1 MKLKKK
7 FVLLLALLVLTV
19 LLAARYLTTRN
30 SVPEHAI
37 RVTWAGK
44 TTYLNVSKLTGEPVK
59 GTLVNGKGKETI
71 VDTMGLSL
79 LAALAEAQVDAA
91 AAESVTVTAQDA
103 FSSELTGEEVRQEG
117 KAYLVLEDEEATLIV
132 FGDSN
137 SKRKVH
143 QVMQIDVR

>member
-1 MKLKKK
+1 M
-7 FVLLLALLVLTV
+7 
-19 LLAARYLTTRN
+19 
-30 SVPEHAI
+30 
-37 RVTWAGK
+37 
-44 TTYLNVSKLTGEPVK
+44 SKLTGEPVK